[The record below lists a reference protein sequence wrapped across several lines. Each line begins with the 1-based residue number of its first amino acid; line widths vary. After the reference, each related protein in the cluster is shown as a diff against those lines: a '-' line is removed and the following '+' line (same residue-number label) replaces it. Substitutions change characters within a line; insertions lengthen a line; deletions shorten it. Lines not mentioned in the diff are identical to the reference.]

1 MKKEKVIISSL
12 IPTVLDSYT
21 IGTGIT
27 AQNKS
32 IKRKC
37 MILVRPYRCSLSG
50 NINRIGSKWIGM
62 DLALLV
68 KFNLTK
74 IQNYFVPTL
83 T

>member
-50 NINRIGSKWIGM
+50 NINRIGSISETPK
-62 DLALLV
+62 LYA
-68 KFNLTK
+68 KFVMKFLKDCKN
-74 IQNYFVPTL
+74 
-83 T
+83 